1 MSAPDTPPPWFRDA
15 MHLPRSE
22 ITALYDHEMPREPGW
37 REGPN
42 LERQSDYAWA
52 LEHFGHASELMDP
65 GIIRVVRIFTEHKI
79 ETCQS
84 CQGGEGHAYTR
95 PSVDL
100 TYQPWEA
107 LGVAS
112 HYGIPVTRISHI
124 WNVDP
129 DSDEPH
135 DSPSGGSSSA
145 RTVSRGFATAGTT
158 KRRLTARSTPR
169 GLQHM
174 RSTPMPDLA
183 ATVAN
188 PEDQP

>member
-1 MSAPDTPPPWFRDA
+1 

-129 DSDEPH
+129 DSDEPR
-135 DSPSGGSSSA
+135 DSPIW
-145 RTVSRGFATAGTT
+145 RIEFRPDRLSRLRDRWYDEEEADRQEYA
-158 KRRLTARSTPR
+158 AW
-169 GLQHM
+169 
-174 RSTPMPDLA
+174 LA
-183 ATVAN
+183 AHEEHPDA
-188 PEDQP
+188 